1 MFRLFAKILEGE
13 TKMSGL
19 KQKEPFSTEKASPK
33 TKLIPRLQFVRPNF
47 ENEAI
52 NLHCEITFPE
62 CHACEL
68 IENCPNWISQH
79 ALIEKLG
86 GF

>member
-1 MFRLFAKILEGE
+1 
-13 TKMSGL
+13 MSGL
-19 KQKEPFSTEKASPK
+19 KQKAKEPFKAKASPK
-33 TKLIPRLQFVRPNF
+33 TKLVAQLQFVRPNF

-68 IENCPNWISQH
+68 IGKCPNWIKVKEN
-79 ALIEKLG
+79 LEG
-86 GF
+86 